1 MENIIL
7 SMWIFAGSLQIAF
20 LVALIAIAQTLRR
33 SIGIWSPSWIV
44 IFFSLQSL
52 GEYASPFLMGRLT
65 EELTAFTVPNASFT
79 LGQLF
84 ALLSSAHLI
93 FWLLGAFG
101 LLALVLADLS
111 HSRRNTGDT
120 PSSHWFQRFESVGHH
135 RLGIGLVTVL
145 LAVAHPTLLVGLLLS
160 TN

>member
-7 SMWIFAGSLQIAF
+7 SLQVFSVSLQIAF

-52 GEYASPFLMGRLT
+52 GEYANPFLMRLLI
-65 EELTAFTVPNASFT
+65 EELTAFTVPNALVT

-84 ALLSSAHLI
+84 VFLSSAHLI
-93 FWLLGAFG
+93 FLLLGAFG

-111 HSRRNTGDT
+111 HSRRDAGDT

-135 RLGIGLVTVL
+135 RLGIGFGTVL

>member
-52 GEYASPFLMGRLT
+52 GSML
-65 EELTAFTVPNASFT
+65 
-79 LGQLF
+79 
-84 ALLSSAHLI
+84 
-93 FWLLGAFG
+93 
-101 LLALVLADLS
+101 
-111 HSRRNTGDT
+111 T
-120 PSSHWFQRFESVGHH
+120 PSLWDC
-135 RLGIGLVTVL
+135 
-145 LAVAHPTLLVGLLLS
+145 
-160 TN
+160 